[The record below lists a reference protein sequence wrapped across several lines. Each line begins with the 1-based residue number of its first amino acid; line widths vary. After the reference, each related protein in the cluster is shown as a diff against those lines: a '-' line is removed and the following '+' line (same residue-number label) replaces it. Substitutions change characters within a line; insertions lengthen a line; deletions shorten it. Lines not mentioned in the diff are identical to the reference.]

1 MTTYT
6 DIILQILQWA
16 VPGGIGGC
24 VTWLVSRQIRRTR
37 VVKEVHDT
45 YKEMYHDISSEII
58 ELRKENQQILSKSE
72 RIAEESRGLKR
83 SLDRL
88 SRAIES
94 CPYRT
99 DCPIRSELQDT
110 AGNGNNTRQRQPK
123 QHRQRGDGRQDNR
136 TTAAARHRDTAP
148 HADDDA
154 KPARGGGIHQQQ
166 RKRNG
171 DGTAHATGDDTDSD
185 GTEDAD
191 NDR

>member
-1 MTTYT
+1 MTTYA

-16 VPGGIGGC
+16 IPGGIGGC

-99 DCPIRSELQDT
+99 DCPIRSELQDP
-110 AGNGNNTRQRQPK
+110 AVNGSNPRQRQPK
-123 QHRQRGDGRQDNR
+123 QHRQRADVSEDQR
-136 TTAAARHRDTAP
+136 APVSSRHRDAAP
-148 HADDDA
+148 HSAHAA
-154 KPARGGGIHQQQ
+154 KPARGGGLHEQQ
-166 RKRNG
+166 RQRDVDGAAHAGGDDVDG
-171 DGTAHATGDDTDSD
+171 DGP
-185 GTEDAD
+185 EDAD